1 MINLSI
7 LLAWLPTDIVAT
19 YSVWHY
25 RRGLIA
31 LVPARETPKVAILI
45 AIKGISDI
53 TPQFLERLCHQQ
65 YPVYRL
71 VFALESESDPVL
83 ALVEG
88 LRQRLAG
95 RIAVDIVIAG
105 EATQRAQKVHNL
117 LAALGAL
124 HDDDRIVVFADAD
137 ILPDDRWLPQLI
149 RPIANGEVAASTGY
163 RWQLP
168 TDRRWPSLIVAAVDL
183 SIATAAR
190 SARWNLCWG
199 GSVALDRAALNQID
213 LPTVWNRAASDDLTL
228 TVALRARGL
237 KINAPL
243 HVLVPTPMAHDWTSL
258 FSFARRQYL
267 LARTYAPRHWLLAGW
282 SVCLPAVAATIAAAQ
297 TLNGRWW
304 ASCFLLGSFALLQ
317 VRLRIRQQIAD
328 LLLPRAEIAA
338 GRLTFTFARW
348 AWPLIHLVH
357 LGAFLASLVGQSFT
371 WAGIDYR
378 LRGRTVSV
386 QRRRETPRADTAQRW
401 DTRSTPCKYKRN
413 D

>member
-1 MINLSI
+1 MINL
-7 LLAWLPTDIVAT
+7 LLFLAWLLTDSVAT

-25 RRGLIA
+25 RRGLTA
-31 LVPARETPKVAILI
+31 LAPAQKTPNVAILI
-45 AIKGISDI
+45 AIKGVSET
-53 TPQFLERLCHQQ
+53 TPEFLDRLCHQQ

-71 VFALESESDPVL
+71 VFALESRSDPVL

-117 LAALGAL
+117 LAALGKL
-124 HDDDRIVVFADAD
+124 RDDDGIVVFADAD
-137 ILPDDRWLPQLI
+137 ILPDDRWLSQLI
-149 RPIANGEVAASTGY
+149 RPIANGDVAASTGY

-183 SIATAAR
+183 SVATAAR

-199 GSVALDRAALNQID
+199 GSIALDRAALNQID
-213 LPTVWNRAASDDLTL
+213 LPTAWNRAASDDLTL

-243 HVLVPTPMAHDWTSL
+243 HVLVPSPVAHDWTSL

-267 LARTYAPRHWLLAGW
+267 LVRTYAPAHWLLAGW
-282 SVCLPAVAATIAAAQ
+282 TVCLPAVAATIAAAE
-297 TLNGRWW
+297 TLDGRWW
-304 ASCFLLGSFALLQ
+304 ASSFILVSITLLQ
-317 VRLRIRQQIAD
+317 VRLRIRRQIAD
-328 LLLPRAEIAA
+328 LLLPHAAIAA
-338 GRLTFTFARW
+338 VRTTMTFARW
-348 AWPLIHLVH
+348 TWPVIHLVH
-357 LGAFLASLVGQSFT
+357 LGAFLTSVVGQRFT

-378 LRGRTVSV
+378 LHGKIASV
-386 QRRRETPRADTAQRW
+386 ERRAREA
-401 DTRSTPCKYKRN
+401 
-413 D
+413 